1 MMETCFECKSK
12 FCDYSIQQVN
22 RRILRKIPIS
32 QTKKRESFSSS
43 LKYPNTHQW
52 ISRYSIA
59 DKLRQNL
66 ENYSKNLVIDNRSD
80 FINYLMK
87 NLPSIDSLFDI
98 VYKIIHLKNI
108 YFGKSAQLILT
119 VNHDPEFSYEFL
131 KFNIRLEYYPE
142 DFRTTLNELRNEYF
156 PDLKKN
162 NIWILVKSDFKPP

>member
-22 RRILRKIPIS
+22 RRKLGKIPIS
-32 QTKKRESFSSS
+32 RGRERFSS
-43 LKYPNTHQW
+43 LKYPNTYRW

-66 ENYSKNLVIDNRSD
+66 ENYSKNLVIDDRSD

-87 NLPSIDSLFDI
+87 NLSSMDSLLDI
-98 VYKIIHLKNI
+98 IYKIIHLKNI

-131 KFNIRLEYYPE
+131 KFNIRLEKYPE